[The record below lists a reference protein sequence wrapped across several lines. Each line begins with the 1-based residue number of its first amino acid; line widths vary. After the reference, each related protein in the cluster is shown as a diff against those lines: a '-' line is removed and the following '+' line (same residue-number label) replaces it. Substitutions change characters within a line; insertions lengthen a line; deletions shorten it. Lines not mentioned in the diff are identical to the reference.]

1 MAGNFYE
8 LTHFETL
15 GAERDLR
22 LPRAKALLEAIK
34 RHRDFSVVAF
44 IRLEM
49 PDTGFIEGLIVD
61 IELDGVPPKNPYG
74 IKYRERLALVVPDDE
89 KELVRVWALRKDF
102 PILIHLNQHAPDTPA
117 DLCLYFGPPSEVFRT
132 WTPQNF
138 LRRIQWWLEK
148 SARGELHPADQP
160 VEQLFFRTKYE
171 LVLPWNID
179 ELRNNG
185 TALTIFRSQARPD
198 EGFTCFIKPAP
209 QGGPEDSRI
218 AHIEL
223 TLPPVLQGTVERD
236 PAKLGHLADVLAN
249 RGSDLIDPLKS
260 ELKRRIPQEG
270 ISATADGGLC
280 VILLNIPICRSL
292 ELPPEKFN
300 YRAFILLT
308 GALKLGEA
316 MGVCFKHEGK
326 YFNAAGVIG
335 AEEPN
340 GWQDTPIF
348 AMDVRRQN
356 SKADARQQ
364 SGIGDAGPSA
374 VLIGAGSL
382 GSTML
387 NLWGRSGWGD
397 WTVID
402 KDHIKPHNLSRHVAL
417 SCHIGEMKAHIV
429 ADLHDATMGSAS
441 SIQAIVEDACD
452 TQKDAVSKALQAASL
467 IVDASTTLEYP
478 RLASTIEHIGR
489 HASVFVT
496 PNGKSAVLL
505 VEDADRRIRLRS
517 LEAQYYRALIRY
529 DWGATHLDGNLST
542 FWSGAS
548 CRDLSFVLPYS
559 SITLHASNLAEQIRF
574 ASYRTTPTIKAWEH
588 QQESGSITAYEI
600 EVAAEKHYQLDDFTL
615 YMDAG
620 IENDLYE
627 MRAGQLPN
635 ETGGVLLGYYDLN
648 LNSIIIVDALAAPP
662 DSKSSPQSFERGIAN
677 LAEKIA
683 EVSKR
688 TAGIVGYVGE
698 WHSHPKGIPA
708 QPSGDDLFQLAY
720 LTLGMADDGLPAV
733 QIIVGDGEMSI
744 LQGVMR

>member
-1 MAGNFYE
+1 MAENFYE
-8 LTHFETL
+8 LGNFATL
-15 GAERDLR
+15 GGEKDLQLAR
-22 LPRAKALLEAIK
+22 SKALTDAIQ
-34 RHRDFSVVAF
+34 RHRDFSLVAF
-44 IRLEM
+44 TRLDIAEK
-49 PDTGFIEGLIVD
+49 GFIEGIIVD
-61 IELDGVPPKNPYG
+61 IEVDAVPPKNPYG
-74 IKYRERLALVVPDDE
+74 IQYRERLVLVVPDDD

-102 PILIHLNQHAPDTPA
+102 PILMHLNQHVPDTPA
-117 DLCLYFGPPSEVFRT
+117 DICLYFGPPSEVFRT

-148 SARGELHPADQP
+148 SALGELHPADQP

-171 LVLPWNID
+171 LVLPLNID
-179 ELRNNG
+179 ELQKNG
-185 TALTIFRSQARPD
+185 TKLTIFRGQARPD
-198 EGFTCFIKPAP
+198 EGFTCFIKPAELN
-209 QGGPEDSRI
+209 GAEHSRI

-223 TLPPVLQGTVERD
+223 TLAPVLQGTVERD
-236 PAKLGHLADVLAN
+236 PAKLGHLADVLTN
-249 RGSDLIDPLKS
+249 RGSDLINPLKS
-260 ELKRRIPQEG
+260 ELKQRIPQEG
-270 ISATADGGLC
+270 ISASADGDLC
-280 VILLNIPICRSL
+280 VILLTIPICRSL
-292 ELPPEKFN
+292 EFPPEKFN

-326 YFNAAGVIG
+326 YFDASGVMG
-335 AEEPN
+335 AEEPTE
-340 GWQDTPIF
+340 WRDIQIF

-356 SKADARQQ
+356 SKEDARQQ
-364 SGIGDAGPSA
+364 SGIEDAGPSA

-382 GSTML
+382 GSAML

-397 WTVID
+397 WTVVD
-402 KDHIKPHNLSRHVAL
+402 KDHIKPHNLSRHIAL

-429 ADLHDATMGSAS
+429 ADLHDATMDKAS
-441 SIQAIVEDACD
+441 SILAIAEDACD
-452 TQKDAVSKALQAASL
+452 TQNEAVSKALQAASL

-505 VEDADRRIRLRS
+505 AEDIDRRIRLRS
-517 LEAQYYRALIRY
+517 LEAQYYRALIRC
-529 DWGATHLDGNLST
+529 DWGATHLDGNLSS

-548 CRDLSFVLPYS
+548 CRDISFVLPYS
-559 SITLHASNLAEQIRF
+559 SIMLHASNLAEQIRF
-574 ASYRTTPTIKAWEH
+574 ASYRTTPTIIAWEH
-588 QQESGSITAYEI
+588 QQESGAIAAYEV
-600 EVAAEKHYQLDDFTL
+600 EVAIEKHYQLDGFTL

-620 IENDLYE
+620 IETDLHA
-627 MRAGQLPN
+627 MRAEHLPN

-648 LNSIIIVDALAAPP
+648 LNSIVIVDALAAPP

-698 WHSHPKGIPA
+698 WHSHPQGIPA
-708 QPSGDDLFQLAY
+708 KPSGDDLFQLAY

-733 QIIVGDGEMSI
+733 QIIVGDREMSI